1 MAFFIR
7 NKYRTSEIYLSD
19 ALQRH
24 KRSYK
29 VHAPLLT
36 QVKASERAAKRGRG
50 PPDRKDPLD
59 FPDAVKLSDTP
70 RMTCIATWF
79 FMREDELEKA
89 NIQDVITSV
98 GKLGLLFPIRKADQE
113 CGFRAFRDCI
123 CKGRPSRSWWCPPCA
138 LRSQQL
144 ERRQELS
151 ALGFLGEDLG
161 KQPLFAGRKSSRIT
175 KEEVV
180 RGIEAIATRQG
191 VPLVKN
197 NGRRRFGG
205 HTYRI
210 TGAVFSFMTGATDQ
224 EVADLGGWR
233 SIEIM
238 KKYLRGVPFSRTSS
252 VSTRLADAVDSGART
267 SCREEAL
274 QTMRFLQAEDTYQ
287 VLPCPATGE
296 TWRRAFSTKEASLAT
311 LVAEPWPPPPSQ
323 GFSRSNM
330 GLGHSPLSGSAGGQ
344 GVGTTAPQP
353 LSEGGHPPGRSAGWW
368 ASPEG
373 KG

>member
-1 MAFFIR
+1 
-7 NKYRTSEIYLSD
+7 
-19 ALQRH
+19 
-24 KRSYK
+24 
-29 VHAPLLT
+29 
-36 QVKASERAAKRGRG
+36 
-50 PPDRKDPLD
+50 LD
-59 FPDAVKLSDTP
+59 FPDAIKLSDNP

-180 RGIEAIATRQG
+180 RGIETIATRQG
-191 VPLVKN
+191 VPLVKS

-274 QTMRFLQAEDTYQ
+274 ADEAVPAGGGY
-287 VLPCPATGE
+287 LPSITLPSH
-296 TWRRAFSTKEASLAT
+296 WRNLASGLLHKGGKLGHLGCGALAT
-311 LVAEPWPPPPSQ
+311 TAFARFQPKQ
-323 GFSRSNM
+323 H
-330 GLGHSPLSGSAGGQ
+330 GLGALAFERLCGRPGCWYHRPAAIERRRPPARKVRRM
-344 GVGTTAPQP
+344 VGLA
-353 LSEGGHPPGRSAGWW
+353 
-368 ASPEG
+368 
-373 KG
+373 